1 MNRRD
6 IRLRKEFLFKKSQD
20 LQSEKINDRKQKLKQ
35 AIDSGKSIPTELL
48 RESEHL
54 KHLLEVDGDDDDR
67 KATEG
72 EDLKLDDEYATIGL
86 KDPKVCVTTSRQ
98 PSSRLKQFTKEI
110 KLCVPNAQAIN
121 RGNYKVDELVEAC
134 KKNDFSDIIILN
146 ETRGNPDSMIVSHL
160 PFGPTAYFTLSSCV
174 LRHDIPDCG
183 PVSEAYPNL
192 ILDNLSTKIGSRVG
206 RILQALY
213 PVPKPDTRRVMTFA
227 NNNDFI
233 SFRHHVFSKE
243 KGKIALS
250 ECGPRFEMQPYE
262 VKLGTWDQEDAESE
276 WSLRPFMNTARKR
289 KHMSS

>member
-20 LQSEKINDRKQKLKQ
+20 LQNEKINDKKQQLKQ
-35 AIDSGKSIPTELL
+35 ALESGKSIPTELL

-54 KHLLEVDGDDDDR
+54 KHLLEVDGDDDD
-67 KATEG
+67 KKVTEG
-72 EDLKLDDEYATIGL
+72 EASKLDDEYATIGL

-110 KLCVPNAQAIN
+110 KLCIPNSQAIN

-174 LRHDIPDCG
+174 LRHDIPDVG

-213 PVPKPDTRRVMTFA
+213 PVPKPDTRRVITFA

-243 KGKIALS
+243 KGKVALS

-289 KHMSS
+289 KHMS